1 MASGPTTIP
10 FLRYEDAPA
19 AIAFLKAA
27 FGCEEKLVVP
37 GEGGRIEHAEL
48 TFGNGMVMVG
58 SMRDDGDDDIRLRSP
73 KELGG
78 SNQGI
83 YVVVDDPD
91 ALHERAR
98 SAGAEIQRELTDQDY
113 GSREFIARD
122 PEGNIWSF
130 GTYDPF
136 APAG

>member
-1 MASGPTTIP
+1 MAKSGGPTMIP
-10 FLRYEDAPA
+10 FIRYEDAPA
-19 AIAFLKAA
+19 ALKFLTDA
-27 FGCEEKLVVP
+27 FGFELRHVTPAEN
-37 GEGGRIEHAEL
+37 GGIAHAEL
-48 TFGNGMVMVG
+48 TLDNGMVMVG
-58 SMRDDGDDDIRLRSP
+58 SERDDDFRMRSP
-73 KELGG
+73 KKLGG
-78 SNQGI
+78 ANQGV

-98 SAGAEIQRELTDQDY
+98 NAGAEIQMGLTDQDY

-136 APAG
+136 APQG

>member
-1 MASGPTTIP
+1 MATGPTTIP
-10 FLRYEDAPA
+10 FLRYDDAPA
-19 AIAFLKAA
+19 AIMFLIDA
-27 FGCEEKLVVP
+27 FGFEENLIVP
-37 GEGGRIEHAEL
+37 GDSGGEVAHAEL

-58 SMRDDGDDDIRLRSP
+58 STRDDELGLRSP
-73 KELGG
+73 NKLGG
-78 SNQGI
+78 ANQGV

-91 ALHERAR
+91 ALYERAKA
-98 SAGAEIQRELTDQDY
+98 AGAQFQEDLTERDY

-136 APAG
+136 APGD

>member
-1 MASGPTTIP
+1 MASGATTIP
-10 FLRYEDAPA
+10 FLRYDDAPA
-19 AIAFLKAA
+19 AIEFLKNA
-27 FGCEEKLVVP
+27 FGFEEKLVVP
-37 GEGGRIEHAEL
+37 GEDGRIAHAEL
-48 TFGNGMVMVG
+48 TFGRGMVMLG
-58 SMRDDGDDDIRLRSP
+58 STVRDDDFGMRSP

-78 SNQGI
+78 ANQGV

-98 SAGAEIQRELTDQDY
+98 RAGADVPQELTDQDY
-113 GSREFIARD
+113 GSREFVARD

-136 APAG
+136 APA

>member
-1 MASGPTTIP
+1 
-10 FLRYEDAPA
+10 
-19 AIAFLKAA
+19 
-27 FGCEEKLVVP
+27 VVP

-48 TFGNGMVMVG
+48 TFGNGMVMLG
-58 SMRDDGDDDIRLRSP
+58 STRDGDDDFRLRSP
-73 KELGG
+73 NELGG
-78 SNQGI
+78 SNLGV

-98 SAGAEIQRELTDQDY
+98 KAGAEIQRELTDQDY

-136 APAG
+136 APAA